1 MCLCYLGVS
10 RHLQLNISEHL
21 TSHFSSRYFMIHN
34 DNFLLLNPLQMTLVV
49 ATAAAVT
56 LATITTPPMVTAVVL
71 LGMTMITQ
79 EEEGLDRVKGT
90 IST

>member
-1 MCLCYLGVS
+1 
-10 RHLQLNISEHL
+10 
-21 TSHFSSRYFMIHN
+21 
-34 DNFLLLNPLQMTLVV
+34 MTLVV

-71 LGMTMITQ
+71 LGMTTITQ
-79 EEEGLDRVKGT
+79 GEEEEGLDRVKGI